1 MVNEFFGEDTIYER
15 RPLLGVQGAT
25 DLQEW
30 QDRITSAS
38 FVAYRWIKVRLD
50 PLETVGEVKR
60 RLQLKVIK
68 GGTPSPTPSI
78 SMSRRG
84 ELVVVVER
92 RRRTT
97 KPNPGWEGSFSC

>member
-1 MVNEFFGEDTIYER
+1 MER
-15 RPLLGVQGAT
+15 HVALVLLTFVV
-25 DLQEW
+25 LQLL
-30 QDRITSAS
+30 
-38 FVAYRWIKVRLD
+38 RLD